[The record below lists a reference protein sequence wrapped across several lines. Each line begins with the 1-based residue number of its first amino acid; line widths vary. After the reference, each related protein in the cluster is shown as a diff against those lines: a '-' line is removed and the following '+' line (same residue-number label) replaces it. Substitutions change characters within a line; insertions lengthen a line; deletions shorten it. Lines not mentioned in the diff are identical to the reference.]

1 MNSIEKCWESIKVAL
16 YPNCKICILLNLEL
30 ENNEMVVLLHKGI
43 AAKARVKAVTGAA
56 VGEQVLKVEDFS
68 EKMVR
73 IFFSFGY

>member
-1 MNSIEKCWESIKVAL
+1 
-16 YPNCKICILLNLEL
+16 
-30 ENNEMVVLLHKGI
+30 MVVLLHKGI